1 MDTKLLRWVIPFR
14 CPMELMMAFRQEILK
29 LAEFGMDTDQRK
41 YFMYQKNSMISR
53 AGNSHRLL
61 LAVILLISSKN
72 LWLQKNRMP
81 LLKVWILESS
91 RMFSLLQVSA
101 IRFPCLQGWLDLLL
115 LLVCVPICSFIIF
128 YIFQFL
134 EKYAITVCFRQ
145 SEQHRNR

>member
-14 CPMELMMAFRQEILK
+14 CPMELKMAFRQEILK

-72 LWLQKNRMP
+72 L
-81 LLKVWILESS
+81 
-91 RMFSLLQVSA
+91 
-101 IRFPCLQGWLDLLL
+101 
-115 LLVCVPICSFIIF
+115 
-128 YIFQFL
+128 
-134 EKYAITVCFRQ
+134 
-145 SEQHRNR
+145 